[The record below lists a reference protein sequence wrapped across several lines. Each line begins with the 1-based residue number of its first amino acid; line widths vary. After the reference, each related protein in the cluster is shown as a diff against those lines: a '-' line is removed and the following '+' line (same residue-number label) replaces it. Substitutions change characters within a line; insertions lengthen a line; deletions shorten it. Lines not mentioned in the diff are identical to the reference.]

1 MMLGGGLIIFFAGRL
16 LMSLFTDEAAV
27 VETGAAYLRIAAFI
41 LPSYVFLYVNVN
53 ALQGLKR
60 PALAVWIG
68 LARQIIGPIIVFQI
82 LAVWLNM
89 GVHGVFW
96 GILIVTWSAAVVT
109 LVIARRIINRLQV
122 SPGD

>member
-1 MMLGGGLIIFFAGRL
+1 MAYEKVIEIKVPEIRRKTRRKYSAKEKIRIFFAGRL

-68 LARQIIGPIIVFQI
+68 LARQIIVSVKTPPPSPTGF
-82 LAVWLNM
+82 
-89 GVHGVFW
+89 
-96 GILIVTWSAAVVT
+96 S
-109 LVIARRIINRLQV
+109 LV
-122 SPGD
+122 